1 MKSKFIT
8 STIILII
15 GGFIAKFLGMFT
27 KIVITRI
34 IGVEGISLYML
45 VLPTFLLFITISQ
58 LGFPV
63 AVSKIIAENKR
74 SNKSV
79 IFSIIPI
86 ALLLSVFLIVIIFFI
101 SPIISK
107 LLHNPSTYYPL
118 LSIGLTLPF
127 ISISGII
134 RGYFFGKERKIPHT
148 VSNIFEQIVRLIMI
162 IMITPILLEKSLI
175 FAVCGIIL
183 YNIVSEFTSILILYF
198 FLPKNV
204 SIKKKDLVPDKSIIK
219 DVLNISL
226 PTTGSRLI
234 GSLSYFFEPIILTT
248 VLLSVG
254 YSDSYIV
261 KEYGIITGFAMPLL
275 MIPSFFTQAISSAL
289 LPVISKAFAS
299 RHIRYINNKLKQA
312 ILISLSIGIIVTIV
326 LMIKPEFFMKLIY
339 NTDVGINYL
348 RVMTPFFLIY
358 YVQLPI
364 VTALQ
369 AVNRA
374 QDAMINT
381 LMGAIIKIVLLIV
394 LSLFRIGLYALI
406 VAVIFNIMFV
416 TYCDYRKL
424 KKALRKAA

>member
-134 RGYFFGKERKIPHT
+134 RGYFFGKERMIPHT

-248 VLLSVG
+248 VLLVVICLTIFGSFE
-254 YSDSYIV
+254 IV
-261 KEYGIITGFAMPLL
+261 NFNI
-275 MIPSFFTQAISSAL
+275 AL
-289 LPVISKAFAS
+289 LFGLVSGTYSTIFIATPICYEIEKNDIGKTPKEKE
-299 RHIRYINNKLKQA
+299 RNNE
-312 ILISLSIGIIVTIV
+312 VD
-326 LMIKPEFFMKLIY
+326 E
-339 NTDVGINYL
+339 
-348 RVMTPFFLIY
+348 VM
-358 YVQLPI
+358 VKG
-364 VTALQ
+364 
-369 AVNRA
+369 VN
-374 QDAMINT
+374 
-381 LMGAIIKIVLLIV
+381 
-394 LSLFRIGLYALI
+394 S
-406 VAVIFNIMFV
+406 
-416 TYCDYRKL
+416 
-424 KKALRKAA
+424 